1 MAPQLLGETIGE
13 RGVKSRRPHKKAK
26 TGCGDCRRRRVK
38 CGEERPKCRACVRR
52 GVPCQYPN
60 QAQALSSG
68 PSPALT
74 HDDEFSPESASTQQ
88 SSQHYQVSVFPNLS
102 TITYPALLRSNS
114 PEQPSATFV
123 IHEMALLHHWTVS
136 TSLDIYKNS
145 GLSVCWQVL
154 IPQIAF
160 KHPFVMHA
168 LLGLAALHVAYL
180 NRQDKMRHMTD
191 AAHHHTQG
199 LQGFHEAVR
208 FMSSDK
214 ADALFAWSMLNL
226 LYAVLGPTYATV
238 RLGPLSQLLLLGNW
252 DELDPDKEPNPED
265 QHFCQTRGSWKSSSD
280 AQTYEKTLWTLRRC
294 RMFMAQF
301 ATMNDKT
308 LKEAGLNRFWAGPFL
323 FVPFAPEEYFILLRQ
338 RQPPALVLYAFF
350 GALLHTL
357 NSSWFLEGWGHDI
370 VELID
375 DLLGSYWKPWIAW
388 PLEVVGLNESNK

>member
-1 MAPQLLGETIGE
+1 
-13 RGVKSRRPHKKAK
+13 
-26 TGCGDCRRRRVK
+26 
-38 CGEERPKCRACVRR
+38 
-52 GVPCQYPN
+52 
-60 QAQALSSG
+60 
-68 PSPALT
+68 
-74 HDDEFSPESASTQQ
+74 
-88 SSQHYQVSVFPNLS
+88 
-102 TITYPALLRSNS
+102 
-114 PEQPSATFV
+114 
-123 IHEMALLHHWTVS
+123 MALLHHWTVS

-214 ADALFAWSMLNL
+214 ADALFAWSTLNL
-226 LYAVLGPTYATV
+226 LYVFGISGRLGDDLGEESGRSSRRDRILGVEWIPMVRGVEAVLGPTYATV

-338 RQPPALVLYAFF
+338 RQPPALILYAFF